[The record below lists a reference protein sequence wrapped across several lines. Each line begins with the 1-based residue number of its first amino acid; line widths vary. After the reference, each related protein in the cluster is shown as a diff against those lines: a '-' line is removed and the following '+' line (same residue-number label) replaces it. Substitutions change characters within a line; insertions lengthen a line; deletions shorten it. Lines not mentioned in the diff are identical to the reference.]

1 MTNEILR
8 KFTGPTLRELVEKG
22 DLETTRKLILIS
34 WFVMICLGF
43 AVGVSFERFGW
54 IWTL

>member
-1 MTNEILR
+1 MTNETLR
-8 KFTGPTLRELVEKG
+8 KFVGPTLRELVEKG
-22 DLETTRKLILIS
+22 DFETARKIILVS
-34 WFVMICLGF
+34 WIGMIALGF